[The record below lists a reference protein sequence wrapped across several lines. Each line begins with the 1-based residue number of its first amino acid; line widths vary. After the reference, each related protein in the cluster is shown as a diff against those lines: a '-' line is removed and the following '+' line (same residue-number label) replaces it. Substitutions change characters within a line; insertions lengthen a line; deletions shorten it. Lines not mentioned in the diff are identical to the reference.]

1 PPHITMVETY
11 QPILT
16 KEDVRTRSLLRR
28 RLVPEGSEVIVLYRD
43 GQAPLVIKPADKIP
57 PRADLLFGNYRWLYK
72 VNVGHHIWRFSLQLR
87 SRTAAF
93 KFQAE
98 VTLSCCVDDPV
109 TVIERFS
116 GQTDVCQ
123 LLQSRVF
130 ELMEAVSSAYD
141 IHDDSSAAAALRD
154 RFEHPIGETGFVLEL
169 VSLQLTSED
178 PITEL
183 LRERTLIQL
192 TSRKQVTLMGET
204 ANLERTS
211 LEQSIEMEQVR
222 GRLDEVRQQRLER
235 KVQLYA
241 KLLETDS
248 LGLLALQ
255 LAQNPDDITAVSHL
269 LAQQPHT
276 ELQQKL
282 NLLKAV
288 TEENGADGK
297 PLDDAEKQVIQ
308 RLVGLAEAARPA
320 LRGVEGQMHTVSI
333 DGHRFDPLGRYGI

>member
-1 PPHITMVETY
+1 MVETY
-11 QPILT
+11 QPILL

-28 RLVPEGSEVIVLYRD
+28 RLVPDGSEVIVLYRD
-43 GQAPLVIKPADKIP
+43 GQAPLVIKAADKTP
-57 PRADLLFGNYRWLYK
+57 PRADLIFGNYRWLYK
-72 VNVGHHIWRFSLQLR
+72 VNIGRHIWRFSCELR
-87 SRTAAF
+87 SHTSAF
-93 KFQAE
+93 NFPAE
-98 VTLSCCVDDPV
+98 VTLSCRVEDPV
-109 TVIERFS
+109 AVIERFS
-116 GQTDVCQ
+116 GQTDICQ
-123 LLQSRVF
+123 LLQNRAF

-141 IHDDSSAAAALRD
+141 IHDDSNAAAAIRD
-154 RFEHPIGETGFVLEL
+154 RFEHPINEQGFALEL
-169 VSLQLTSED
+169 VALKLTSED

-211 LEQSIEMEQVR
+211 LEQSIEMEHVR
-222 GRLDEVRQQRLER
+222 GRLDEARQQRLER

-255 LAQNPDDITAVSHL
+255 LAQNPDDIAAVSHL
-269 LAQQPHT
+269 LAQQPQA

-288 TEENGADGK
+288 TEENGADGR
-297 PLDDAEKQVIQ
+297 PLDDAEKQVVQ
-308 RLVGLAEAARPA
+308 RLIGLAESSPPA
-320 LRGVEGQMHTVSI
+320 LSGSDGGTRHTLSI